1 MIIKKQGEAAGSVSE
16 AVALSNHAEKLFTDF
31 LVQAD
36 VDMLPT
42 KRREESLSTLKR
54 LGVVTEVEANTIA
67 AILAKGAGSTRV
79 DMNMIVSEID
89 AARNSAVNPVTSA
102 ILNMMR
108 VAPAEQTSSARRI
121 SISDKDWVEIGDGII
136 VGAAG
141 GATAGAVVG
150 AAGTAGFG
158 TLAGAIG
165 GALMG
170 GVIGGAVKAGFSHL

>member
-1 MIIKKQGEAAGSVSE
+1 MIIQKHEAAGSVSE

-54 LGVVTEVEANTIA
+54 LGVVTEVEANAIA

-108 VAPAEQTSSARRI
+108 VAPAEQTSGARRI
-121 SISDKDWVEIGDGII
+121 SKKDWVEIGDGII

-158 TLAGAIG
+158 ALAGAIG

>member
-1 MIIKKQGEAAGSVSE
+1 
-16 AVALSNHAEKLFTDF
+16 
-31 LVQAD
+31 
-36 VDMLPT
+36 
-42 KRREESLSTLKR
+42 
-54 LGVVTEVEANTIA
+54 
-67 AILAKGAGSTRV
+67 
-79 DMNMIVSEID
+79 MNIIVSEID

-108 VAPAEQTSSARRI
+108 VAPAEQTSGARRI
-121 SISDKDWVEIGDGII
+121 SISEKDWVEIGDGI